1 MSHTSTYEVK
11 IKDVDLL
18 CKNAMN
24 MGHQVVFV
32 DLTKEHDVHF
42 FGSNSVK
49 AIASI
54 HIQGWR
60 YPIAINSKGELLYDH
75 FGSESNTMKRLGKL
89 IQAYNIDLI
98 TNSIPRD
105 KVKHFYGTMVKD
117 TKDYVLTLEY

>member
-1 MSHTSTYEVK
+1 MSHTSTYAVK
-11 IKDVDLL
+11 IKDIDLL
-18 CKNAMN
+18 CKNAIN

-32 DLTKEHDVHF
+32 DIEKERDVCF

-54 HIQGWR
+54 HINGWR

-75 FGSESNTMKRLGKL
+75 FGSESNTMERLGAL
-89 IQAYNIDLI
+89 IQAYSIELV

-105 KVKHFYGTMVKD
+105 KVKHFYGTMVKN
-117 TKDYVLTLEY
+117 TEDYVLTLEY